1 MHVPVVVVL
10 IATLCGQRT
19 VNVSATELSRPTTEL
34 FSAARPARVA
44 TVAMAEAR
52 SEGSSDSEPKSAAP
66 DNAPPDKLD
75 IPWPSLPR
83 DSASESVD
91 AGKLDK
97 IMREHNKLFADWKR
111 ERHHHDDLVN
121 HLNKVAGNLQ
131 RLQNRAD
138 AVSGTMNK
146 IRGIMG
152 DSNAD
157 NADVF
162 APPETPRWNQ
172 SLAKTYTLRTAEMGR
187 LNVKATRAMNEFN
200 ATLKN
205 LDANT
210 DKQKQT
216 LSRAIEL
223 RGEWVRSTRPFGL
236 WTKQDTPISNE
247 TSTHWIVTNEVFAP
261 AYLARCVSEIR
272 AKHYGQASEDIG
284 LAIKRDPNW
293 VELYA
298 LQAVLQDRAG
308 KQSDVEKS
316 LKAMRR
322 LKKKSAFTEVCEGI
336 ISSRH
341 GNFDGAKNK
350 FESATKH
357 DPADPAG
364 QTELA
369 LLFLTSSKPE
379 KRDAASAIKAATA
392 ACEATSYSQWYCLD
406 VLALAYA
413 ASGDFERATGCI
425 HRAKQAAPDDVQK
438 LLDEQIANYEKK
450 QVPSA
455 GVGDL

>member
-1 MHVPVVVVL
+1 MHAPAVVVL

-19 VNVSATELSRPTTEL
+19 VNFSEPAAPT
-34 FSAARPARVA
+34 SAAAARVA
-44 TVAMAEAR
+44 TVAMADIR
-52 SEGSSDSEPKSAAP
+52 LEGSADSEPKSAAS
-66 DNAPPDKLD
+66 DKAPSDKFD

-83 DSASESVD
+83 DGASQSVD
-91 AGKLDK
+91 DAKLEK

-111 ERHHHDDLVN
+111 ERHHHDELVN

-131 RLQNRAD
+131 RLQNRAE

-146 IRGIMG
+146 IRGFIG
-152 DSNAD
+152 DQSAD

-172 SLAKTYTLRTAEMGR
+172 SLAKNYTLRTAEMGR

-216 LSRAIEL
+216 LSRAVEL
-223 RGEWVRSTRPFGL
+223 RGEWVRLTRPFGV
-236 WTKQDTPISNE
+236 WTKQDVPISNE

-272 AKHYGQASEDIG
+272 AKRFGQASEDIAM
-284 LAIKRDPNW
+284 AIKRDPNW

-336 ISSRH
+336 IASRH
-341 GNFDGAKNK
+341 GNFDGARNK

-369 LLFLTSSKPE
+369 LLFLTSSKTE
-379 KRDAASAIKAATA
+379 KRDADLAIKAATA

-413 ASGDFERATGCI
+413 ASGDFDRAVGCM

-438 LLDEQIANYEKK
+438 LLDDQIASYEKK

-455 GVGDL
+455 VVGDL